1 MPKTK
6 RRGVTRTQK
15 IGEITKRQFRS
26 DVRKLKRLCEN
37 NAINL
42 ASFDDAEEDWI
53 CILSESEYEI
63 GSLKHSC
70 SCDLENYFV
79 SQDALNILHKIT
91 TKYDDIV

>member
-1 MPKTK
+1 MPTNKKKGT
-6 RRGVTRTQK
+6 TRQQK

-53 CILSESEYEI
+53 CILSEFEYEI
-63 GSLKHSC
+63 GSLKHAC

>member
-1 MPKTK
+1 MPTNKKKGT
-6 RRGVTRTQK
+6 TRQQK
-15 IGEITKRQFRS
+15 IGEITKRQFHS

-53 CILSESEYEI
+53 CILSEFEYEI
-63 GSLKHSC
+63 GSLKHAC